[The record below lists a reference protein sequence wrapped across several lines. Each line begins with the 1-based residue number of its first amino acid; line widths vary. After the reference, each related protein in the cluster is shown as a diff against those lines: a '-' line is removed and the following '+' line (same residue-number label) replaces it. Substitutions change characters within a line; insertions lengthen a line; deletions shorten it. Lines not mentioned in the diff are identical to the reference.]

1 MCINT
6 SIMLDIHIHYSDNEK
21 QLEELKSILTLTIQ
35 KLDTIMANNE
45 QLQAAIAELTAAVDA
60 EQAQIAA
67 LLEVNAGVVVALQ
80 ATIADLEAQVAAGT
94 APEQVQAAIDSLKAA
109 QADLEGTVVDEPA
122 PGE

>member
-1 MCINT
+1 
-6 SIMLDIHIHYSDNEK
+6 MLDIHIHYSDNEK